1 MPAASPPEPRRAAP
15 LPAQRVA
22 WRDGRLARAR
32 LAGDS
37 SSAAST
43 KNAWRIPA
51 KLHLNS
57 HPILA
62 DNLFQITDW
71 QTDKLKAVLLR
82 LRVISCV
89 ILAILFNNKS
99 SIALKSSLNMTDS
112 GQAMSISALAK
123 SVASKR
129 NSILISQCRTP

>member
-1 MPAASPPEPRRAAP
+1 
-15 LPAQRVA
+15 
-22 WRDGRLARAR
+22 

-43 KNAWRIPA
+43 EIAWRIPA

-89 ILAILFNNKS
+89 MLAMLINNKS
-99 SIALKSSLNMTDS
+99 SIALKNSLNMTDS

-123 SVASKR
+123 SVARKS
-129 NSILISQCRTP
+129 NSILISQYRTP

>member
-1 MPAASPPEPRRAAP
+1 VARWPPRTSALGRRFV
-15 LPAQRVA
+15 QCR
-22 WRDGRLARAR
+22 
-32 LAGDS
+32 
-37 SSAAST
+37 T